1 MVKMQNFEPFCQSL
15 SNFGNFL
22 QKLDFLK
29 ITDFIKITDFFFKN
43 EARKMK
49 FGPGAPLFGI

>member
-1 MVKMQNFEPFCQSL
+1 MVKMQNFKTFCQSL

-29 ITDFIKITDFFFKN
+29 ITDLFFKN
-43 EARKMK
+43 EAWKLK
-49 FGPGAPLFGI
+49 FGLVVPLYAI